1 MDCISNKD
9 YRDKNYRKEIEKYVR
24 SHLSDKRWN
33 HTVNVVSEAE
43 KLCQMY
49 GGDMEKCVTAA
60 IFHDVV
66 KELPNEELNAL
77 VRKFSFDEKY
87 IDSPNLS
94 HGKIAAALLKH
105 EWGIDDEDIINAV
118 SYHTTGRAGMSK
130 TEKIVFIADA
140 IEPTRVYNGVEAI
153 RKATYE
159 DLDRG
164 CLKSLTDTVEH
175 LKEKGVSYIDEDTLR
190 AREWFEE
197 QIDDFR
203 KERDGNHMNSK
214 DYALLA
220 AESAG
225 FIVLPQSGSERD
237 FPDSVHLL
245 HACDIRRKIAV
256 RKIAF
261 IRFRVECNVAGT
273 FLPLRSILEL
283 DYAVAFFRRS
293 GKLGQ
298 RSGNRTGL
306 HAVNPFA
313 ILVIECNC
321 EKERNVLLRI
331 AGRPFEGSAD

>member
-24 SHLSDKRWN
+24 NHLSDKRWN

-43 KLCQMY
+43 KLCHMY

-77 VRKFSFDEKY
+77 VRKFGFDEKY

-220 AESAG
+220 AET
-225 FIVLPQSGSERD
+225 L
-237 FPDSVHLL
+237 DSKK
-245 HACDIRRKIAV
+245 AEDIIIFDIAE
-256 RKIAF
+256 KSSIADY
-261 IRFRVECNVAGT
+261 
-273 FLPLRSILEL
+273 LIL
-283 DYAVAFFRRS
+283 A
-293 GKLGQ
+293 
-298 RSGNRTGL
+298 TGL
-306 HAVNPFA
+306 NERSVGALIDEVEDRMA
-313 ILVIECNC
+313 QEGLLVKSIEGKKESGWILMDYGDIIV
-321 EKERNVLLRI
+321 NVLTAEKRDRYNI
-331 AGRPFEGSAD
+331 EKVWADCNTLSWEVKENE

>member
-77 VRKFSFDEKY
+77 VRKFGFDEKY

-220 AESAG
+220 AET
-225 FIVLPQSGSERD
+225 L
-237 FPDSVHLL
+237 DSKK
-245 HACDIRRKIAV
+245 AEDIIIFDIAE
-256 RKIAF
+256 KSSIADY
-261 IRFRVECNVAGT
+261 
-273 FLPLRSILEL
+273 LIL
-283 DYAVAFFRRS
+283 A
-293 GKLGQ
+293 
-298 RSGNRTGL
+298 TGL
-306 HAVNPFA
+306 NERSVGALIDEVEDRLA
-313 ILVIECNC
+313 QEGLLVKSIEGKKESGWILMDYGFMIVHIFHRDTRQFYSLNRLWSDADRSVE
-321 EKERNVLLRI
+321 ERTER
-331 AGRPFEGSAD
+331 

>member
-9 YRDKNYRKEIEKYVR
+9 YRDKNYRKEIEKYVK

-77 VRKFSFDEKY
+77 VRKFGFDEKY

-175 LKEKGVSYIDEDTLR
+175 LKEKGVSYIDEDTIR

-220 AESAG
+220 AET
-225 FIVLPQSGSERD
+225 L
-237 FPDSVHLL
+237 DSKK
-245 HACDIRRKIAV
+245 AEDIIIFDIAE
-256 RKIAF
+256 KSSIADY
-261 IRFRVECNVAGT
+261 
-273 FLPLRSILEL
+273 LIL
-283 DYAVAFFRRS
+283 A
-293 GKLGQ
+293 
-298 RSGNRTGL
+298 TGL
-306 HAVNPFA
+306 NERSVGALIDEVEDRLA
-313 ILVIECNC
+313 QEGLLVKSIEGKKESGWILMDYGDIIV
-321 EKERNVLLRI
+321 NVLTAEKRDRYNI
-331 AGRPFEGSAD
+331 EKVWADCNTLSWEVKENE

>member
-220 AESAG
+220 AET
-225 FIVLPQSGSERD
+225 L
-237 FPDSVHLL
+237 DSKK
-245 HACDIRRKIAV
+245 AEDIIIFDIAE
-256 RKIAF
+256 KSSIADY
-261 IRFRVECNVAGT
+261 
-273 FLPLRSILEL
+273 LIL
-283 DYAVAFFRRS
+283 A
-293 GKLGQ
+293 
-298 RSGNRTGL
+298 TGL
-306 HAVNPFA
+306 NERSVGALIDEVEDRLA
-313 ILVIECNC
+313 QEGLLVKSIEGKKESGWILMDYGDIIV
-321 EKERNVLLRI
+321 NVLTTEKRDRYNI
-331 AGRPFEGSAD
+331 EKVWADCNTLSWEVKGNE

>member
-33 HTVNVVSEAE
+33 HTVSVVSEAE

-77 VRKFSFDEKY
+77 VRKFGFDEKY

-220 AESAG
+220 AET
-225 FIVLPQSGSERD
+225 L
-237 FPDSVHLL
+237 DSKK
-245 HACDIRRKIAV
+245 AEDIIIFDIAE
-256 RKIAF
+256 KSSIADY
-261 IRFRVECNVAGT
+261 
-273 FLPLRSILEL
+273 LIL
-283 DYAVAFFRRS
+283 A
-293 GKLGQ
+293 
-298 RSGNRTGL
+298 TGL
-306 HAVNPFA
+306 NERSVGALIDEVEDRLA
-313 ILVIECNC
+313 QEGLLVKSIEGKKESGWILMDYGDIIV
-321 EKERNVLLRI
+321 NVLTAEKRDRYNI
-331 AGRPFEGSAD
+331 EKVWADCNTLSWEVKGNE

>member
-24 SHLSDKRWN
+24 SHLSEKRWN
-33 HTVNVVSEAE
+33 HTVNVVSEAK

-66 KELPNEELNAL
+66 KELPREELNAL
-77 VRKFSFDEKY
+77 VRKFGFDEKY

-220 AESAG
+220 AET
-225 FIVLPQSGSERD
+225 L
-237 FPDSVHLL
+237 DSKK
-245 HACDIRRKIAV
+245 AEDIIIFDIAE
-256 RKIAF
+256 KSSIADY
-261 IRFRVECNVAGT
+261 
-273 FLPLRSILEL
+273 LIL
-283 DYAVAFFRRS
+283 A
-293 GKLGQ
+293 
-298 RSGNRTGL
+298 TGL
-306 HAVNPFA
+306 NERSVGALIDEVEDRLA
-313 ILVIECNC
+313 QEGLLVKSIEGKKESGWILMDYGDIIV
-321 EKERNVLLRI
+321 NVLTAEKRDRYNI
-331 AGRPFEGSAD
+331 EKVWADCNTLSWEVKENE

>member
-66 KELPNEELNAL
+66 KELLNEELNAL
-77 VRKFSFDEKY
+77 VRKFGFDEKY

-220 AESAG
+220 AET
-225 FIVLPQSGSERD
+225 L
-237 FPDSVHLL
+237 DSKK
-245 HACDIRRKIAV
+245 AEDIIIFDIAE
-256 RKIAF
+256 KSSIADY
-261 IRFRVECNVAGT
+261 
-273 FLPLRSILEL
+273 LIL
-283 DYAVAFFRRS
+283 A
-293 GKLGQ
+293 
-298 RSGNRTGL
+298 TGL
-306 HAVNPFA
+306 NERSVGALIDEVEDRLA
-313 ILVIECNC
+313 QEGLLVKSIEGKKESGWILMDYGDIIV
-321 EKERNVLLRI
+321 NVLTAEKRDRYNI
-331 AGRPFEGSAD
+331 EKVWADCDTLSWEVKENE

>member
-24 SHLSDKRWN
+24 SHLSEKRWN

-77 VRKFSFDEKY
+77 VRKFGFDEKY

-220 AESAG
+220 AET
-225 FIVLPQSGSERD
+225 L
-237 FPDSVHLL
+237 DSKK
-245 HACDIRRKIAV
+245 AEDIIIFDIAE
-256 RKIAF
+256 KSSIADY
-261 IRFRVECNVAGT
+261 
-273 FLPLRSILEL
+273 LIL
-283 DYAVAFFRRS
+283 A
-293 GKLGQ
+293 
-298 RSGNRTGL
+298 TGL
-306 HAVNPFA
+306 NERSVGALIDEVEDRLA
-313 ILVIECNC
+313 QEGLLVKSIEGKKESGWILMDYGDIIV
-321 EKERNVLLRI
+321 NVLTAEKRDRYNI
-331 AGRPFEGSAD
+331 EKVWADCNTLSWEVKGNE

>member
-24 SHLSDKRWN
+24 SHLSEKRWN
-33 HTVNVVSEAE
+33 HTVNVVSEAK

-66 KELPNEELNAL
+66 KELPREELNAL
-77 VRKFSFDEKY
+77 VRKFGFDEKY

-175 LKEKGVSYIDEDTLR
+175 LKEKGASYIDEDTLR

-220 AESAG
+220 AET
-225 FIVLPQSGSERD
+225 L
-237 FPDSVHLL
+237 DSKK
-245 HACDIRRKIAV
+245 AEDIIIFDIAE
-256 RKIAF
+256 KSSIADY
-261 IRFRVECNVAGT
+261 
-273 FLPLRSILEL
+273 LIL
-283 DYAVAFFRRS
+283 A
-293 GKLGQ
+293 
-298 RSGNRTGL
+298 TGL
-306 HAVNPFA
+306 NERSVGALIDEVEDRLA
-313 ILVIECNC
+313 QEGLLVKSIEGKKESGWILMDYGDIIV
-321 EKERNVLLRI
+321 NVLTAEKRDRYNI
-331 AGRPFEGSAD
+331 EKVWADCNTLSWEVKGNE

>member
-77 VRKFSFDEKY
+77 VRKFGFDEKY

-214 DYALLA
+214 DYALLV
-220 AESAG
+220 AET
-225 FIVLPQSGSERD
+225 L
-237 FPDSVHLL
+237 DSKK
-245 HACDIRRKIAV
+245 AEDIIIFDIAE
-256 RKIAF
+256 KSSIADY
-261 IRFRVECNVAGT
+261 
-273 FLPLRSILEL
+273 LIL
-283 DYAVAFFRRS
+283 A
-293 GKLGQ
+293 
-298 RSGNRTGL
+298 TGL
-306 HAVNPFA
+306 NERSVGALIDEVEDRLA
-313 ILVIECNC
+313 QEGLLVKSIEGKKESGWILMDYGDIIV
-321 EKERNVLLRI
+321 NVLTTEKRDRYNI
-331 AGRPFEGSAD
+331 EKVWADCNTLSWEVKGNE

>member
-9 YRDKNYRKEIEKYVR
+9 YRDKNYRKEIEKYVKN
-24 SHLSDKRWN
+24 HLSDKRWN

-77 VRKFSFDEKY
+77 VRKFGFDEKY

-105 EWGIDDEDIINAV
+105 EWGIDDADIINAV

-164 CLKSLTDTVEH
+164 CIKSLTDTVEH

-220 AESAG
+220 AET
-225 FIVLPQSGSERD
+225 L
-237 FPDSVHLL
+237 DSKK
-245 HACDIRRKIAV
+245 AEDIIIFDIAE
-256 RKIAF
+256 KSSIADY
-261 IRFRVECNVAGT
+261 
-273 FLPLRSILEL
+273 LIL
-283 DYAVAFFRRS
+283 A
-293 GKLGQ
+293 
-298 RSGNRTGL
+298 TGL
-306 HAVNPFA
+306 NERSVGALIDEVEDRLA
-313 ILVIECNC
+313 QEGLLVKSIEGKKESGWILMDYGDIIV
-321 EKERNVLLRI
+321 NVLTAEKRDRYNI
-331 AGRPFEGSAD
+331 EKVWADCNTLSWEVKENE

>member
-77 VRKFSFDEKY
+77 VRKFGFDEKY

-220 AESAG
+220 AET
-225 FIVLPQSGSERD
+225 L
-237 FPDSVHLL
+237 DSKK
-245 HACDIRRKIAV
+245 AEDIIIFDIAE
-256 RKIAF
+256 KSSIADY
-261 IRFRVECNVAGT
+261 
-273 FLPLRSILEL
+273 LIL
-283 DYAVAFFRRS
+283 A
-293 GKLGQ
+293 
-298 RSGNRTGL
+298 TGL
-306 HAVNPFA
+306 NERSVGALIDEAEDRLAQEGLLVKSIEGKKESGW
-313 ILVIECNC
+313 ILMDYGDIIV
-321 EKERNVLLRI
+321 NVLTAEKRDRYNI
-331 AGRPFEGSAD
+331 EKVWADCNTLSWEVKENE